1 MRALHMPGVPKGQT
15 PPYKFPDK
23 PCPPEELQFSTDFP
37 EPTIPADTSS
47 HVYVVQVQATAVTK
61 GELGWEELL
70 DPKRFHP
77 YGGTIPGRD
86 LVGTIAQVHPVTS
99 ERTPKFQKG
108 DQVWGFV
115 HEDREGA
122 AADRAIVLEHEIC
135 LVPARPAGA
144 SPEWIPSLATV
155 PLSGLTAWQALFKH
169 GRLSTEPQGSG
180 ERSRVLITGA
190 AGSVGVPTVQIAKLF
205 GFHVTA
211 VCSSRHAPFLKGE
224 LGVDSII
231 DYTRPGFTTVPSS
244 MRSEGLSAMDLVI
257 DCVGGETGK
266 AILLD
271 PTCVKS
277 GGKIILIAQPLESYG
292 DQVKQQAESAGKQ
305 QGVDQ
310 EFFIV
315 KMCSEQLHELGQL
328 VADGRLV
335 PHLDLVYPLEHGRDA
350 VIKIE
355 KKGAVGRGKVV
366 IQVAN
371 DAERWRFAQPCPR
384 RDSLVVSLTET

>member
-1 MRALHMPGVPKGQT
+1 MRALHIPGVPEGQT
-15 PPYKFPDK
+15 PPYKFPEK
-23 PCPPEELQFSTDFP
+23 PCPPEDLQFSTNFP
-37 EPTIPADTSS
+37 EPTIPTDASS

-70 DPKRFHP
+70 ERKRFHP
-77 YGGTIPGRD
+77 YGGTVPGRD
-86 LVGTIAQVHPVTS
+86 LVGTIDQVHPVTS
-99 ERTPKFQKG
+99 HPTPKFQKG

-122 AADRAIVLEHEIC
+122 AADRAVVLEHEIC
-135 LVPARPAGA
+135 LVPAKPTAA
-144 SPEWIPSLATV
+144 SSEWTSSLATL
-155 PLSGLTAWQALFKH
+155 PLSALTAWQALFQH
-169 GRLSTEPQGSG
+169 GNLINQPQGSG

-211 VCSSRHAPFLKGE
+211 VCSGRHASFLKDE

-231 DYTRPGFTTVPSS
+231 DYTGSDFTTVPSS
-244 MRSEGLSAMDLVI
+244 MLSEGHSPVDLVI
-257 DCVGGETGK
+257 DCVGGDTGK

-292 DQVKQQAESAGKQ
+292 DEVKQQAEIAGKQ

-315 KMCSEQLHELGQL
+315 KMSSVQLHELGLL

-335 PHLDLVYPLEHGRDA
+335 PHLDSVYPLEHGRDA

-355 KKGAVGRGKVV
+355 KKGAVGRGKVA
-366 IQVAN
+366 IRVAN
-371 DAERWRFAQPCPR
+371 DA
-384 RDSLVVSLTET
+384 